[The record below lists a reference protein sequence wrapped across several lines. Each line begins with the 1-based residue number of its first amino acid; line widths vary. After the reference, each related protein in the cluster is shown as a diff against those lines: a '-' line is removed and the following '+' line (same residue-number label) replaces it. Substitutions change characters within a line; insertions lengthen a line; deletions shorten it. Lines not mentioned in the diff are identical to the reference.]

1 MISINYYKIDAYFS
15 TGKFLTDNTNS
26 THVTFPLEYLKEV
39 NATLPPEYF
48 NYTIYIKAYNDLG
61 RRSSSTSKA
70 FGMKIS

>member
-48 NYTIYIKAYNDLG
+48 K
-61 RRSSSTSKA
+61 
-70 FGMKIS
+70 